1 MTITA
6 LLNQLLIGHQTSHQ
20 MATLQATLLQKDD
33 ELSSNQKQPISSQAE
48 VADLRLQVKTQSL
61 ELKRL
66 SQQLKEEQVASLQA
80 AHEEHVASLKA
91 TQNQQ
96 MASEK
101 AKHLEVRTTPNPNYW
116 N

>member
-1 MTITA
+1 MTIIA
-6 LLNQLLIGHQTSHQ
+6 LLNQLLIGHQKSHQ
-20 MATLQATLLQKDD
+20 METLQATLLQKDD
-33 ELSSNQKQPISSQAE
+33 KVSSNQKQLISSQAE
-48 VADLRLQVKTQSL
+48 VADLRLQVNQSL

-66 SQQLKEEQVASLQA
+66 SQQLKEEHVASLQV

-101 AKHLEVRTTPNPNYW
+101 AKHLEVRTTPYPNYW